1 MTLWTRIMEEGLMPT
16 IVQYTDRLALENRYP
31 HRIVSPPRSSPCCF
45 SDMEDLGATK
55 RGGDWESRYRRCRTC
70 GFTVRVILRPIPDE
84 ALLASLRR
92 ELATSLV
99 RNVPDY

>member
-1 MTLWTRIMEEGLMPT
+1 MPT
-16 IVQYTDRLALENRYP
+16 IVQYTDRNPPENRYP

-45 SDMEDLGATK
+45 SDMADVGGAT
-55 RGGDWESRYRRCRTC
+55 READWEYRYRRCRTC
-70 GFTVRVILRPIPDE
+70 GFTVRVIVRPIVDE

-92 ELATSLV
+92 ELAKSFV

>member
-1 MTLWTRIMEEGLMPT
+1 MRT
-16 IVQYTDRLALENRYP
+16 IVEYTDRKPPANHYP
-31 HRIVSPPRSSPCCF
+31 NHIVSPPRSSSCCF
-45 SDMEDLGATK
+45 SDMEDVGGAT
-55 RGGDWESRYRRCRTC
+55 READWEHRYRRCRTC

-92 ELATSLV
+92 DFAKSFV